1 MVLFGPPEK
10 VTAFAS
16 SARGQLPAEV
26 DDDFLVHL
34 HYPTSAPLG
43 FDSLGASCL
52 AAHIDAEQPRWRVEG
67 TRGSVSPPTAYRDD
81 YSPSIW
87 SNLQF
92 EKRGTDPQENQ
103 LKAGWT
109 PASHADAFGL
119 YDDSEPDSLRL
130 GRLTTA
136 VDPTTSTTSP
146 SSGAPVQPTLTAS
159 LIPMLPGNY
168 LFFLQNISQT
178 IGLVEAARE
187 ANGDFEKALS
197 NLFIK
202 PEEIVINTKCILLA
216 RQSALQGKTLN
227 WE

>member
-1 MVLFGPPEK
+1 MASGRDSRKCELFDTG
-10 VTAFAS
+10 
-16 SARGQLPAEV
+16 
-26 DDDFLVHL
+26 FLREGL
-34 HYPTSAPLG
+34 LTS
-43 FDSLGASCL
+43 L
-52 AAHIDAEQPRWRVEG
+52 AMAQQ
-67 TRGSVSPPTAYRDD
+67 Y
-81 YSPSIW
+81 
-87 SNLQF
+87 

-119 YDDSEPDSLRL
+119 YDDSEPESLRM

-136 VDPTTSTTSP
+136 VNSATSATSAP
-146 SSGAPVQPTLTAS
+146 STGTPVQPTLTAS

-178 IGLVEAARE
+178 IGFVEAARE
-187 ANGDFEKALS
+187 GNGDIEKALS

-202 PEEIVINTKCILLA
+202 PQEIVINTKCILLA
-216 RQSALQGKTLN
+216 RQSALQGKTLD